1 MDEMKE
7 MKNTLMEVATMKAHF
22 ELLKQAIMG
31 KLELDYYGKDL
42 RLGDSSLIIEVL
54 WLIAPN
60 DMTRILEDEK
70 AKAQAKKAK
79 AQKEE
84 SNG

>member
-1 MDEMKE
+1 MDEMQS
-7 MKNTLMEVATMKAHF
+7 TLMEVATMKAHF